1 MASLNWER
9 FTQEAK
15 LSLSNAQT
23 LALQLKQVTITAEHL
38 LYSLLEIPNCD
49 AVQVLLSLNV
59 DIPELK
65 NKLQTH
71 LQSLPTPPANELT
84 PTLSDSLKNI
94 LQKAVLVFREQK
106 FAHVN
111 TLCLLLA
118 FFHLPELP
126 ATQFLQQVNL
136 PPEIVQ
142 AHVTHES
149 VSRQKAKSTSN
160 QMFDRFTN
168 EVLIAAAFATT
179 IAEKYAQN
187 QITPEHLLLGL
198 LNVPKCDATQTLLA
212 LHIDIEQLKQQ
223 ISTHLQSISQ
233 VESEISPN
241 LYSKEVKNLL
251 ETALKESLNQH
262 HNMVNSRH
270 VMLGYFH
277 FPDLVATQLLL
288 QAGISSERIKAQAIL
303 KQETINKLPQTFS
316 TPTSKTER
324 VSPVFIGLVF
334 VFIILGYVNYTTL
347 TTNGITVFL
356 FVTVGWLISLA
367 LHEFAHAAVAYWA
380 GDHNVK
386 QKGYLTLNPLMY
398 TDWLYSLVYPL
409 LIMAVGGIGLPGAAV
424 YINTHLIIGRF
435 RKSLVSAAGPV
446 ASLVLTGL
454 LAIPFWLNLP
464 QQSPFHYPFWAG
476 MALLAYL
483 HITVVALCFLPIP
496 GLDGF
501 GIWQPYLPSNLKN
514 ITNSIHQY
522 SFLLVIIVFFT
533 PNPLQTGFWQLIN
546 WFAQQIHLDITL
558 VQTGY
563 QFFQFWENGF

>member
-23 LALQLKQVTITAEHL
+23 FALQLKQVTITAEHL
-38 LYSLLEIPNCD
+38 LYGLLEITNCD

-59 DIPELK
+59 DISELK

-71 LQSLPTPPANELT
+71 LQSLPTAPTNELT

-94 LQKAVLVFREQK
+94 LQKAVQVFREQK

-118 FFHLPELP
+118 FFHLPKLP

-136 PPEIVQ
+136 PPEIVLT
-142 AHVTHES
+142 HMTHES
-149 VSRQKAKSTSN
+149 VSNEKTS
-160 QMFDRFTN
+160 
-168 EVLIAAAFATT
+168 
-179 IAEKYAQN
+179 
-187 QITPEHLLLGL
+187 
-198 LNVPKCDATQTLLA
+198 
-212 LHIDIEQLKQQ
+212 
-223 ISTHLQSISQ
+223 
-233 VESEISPN
+233 
-241 LYSKEVKNLL
+241 
-251 ETALKESLNQH
+251 
-262 HNMVNSRH
+262 
-270 VMLGYFH
+270 
-277 FPDLVATQLLL
+277 
-288 QAGISSERIKAQAIL
+288 
-303 KQETINKLPQTFS
+303 QTFS
-316 TPTSKTER
+316 SPTSKTEG
-324 VSPVFIGLVF
+324 VSSVFIGLVF
-334 VFIILGYVNYTTL
+334 IFIILGYVNYTTL

-424 YINTHLIIGRF
+424 YINSHLIIGRF

-483 HITVVALCFLPIP
+483 HITVVALCLLPIP

-514 ITNSIHQY
+514 ITNSMHQY

-546 WFAQQIHLDITL
+546 WLAQQIHLDITL